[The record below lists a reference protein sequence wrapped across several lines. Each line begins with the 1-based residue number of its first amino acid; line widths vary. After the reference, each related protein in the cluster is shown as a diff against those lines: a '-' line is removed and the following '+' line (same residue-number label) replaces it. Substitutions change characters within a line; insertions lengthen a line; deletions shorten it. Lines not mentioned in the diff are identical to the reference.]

1 MDLLDEETIS
11 FLTQEEKLEYYK
23 AQSDVSKFAPKLS
36 VNEDPK
42 SEEEML
48 REAKAYEKMVR
59 KKLAPFL
66 RIALNRKNRSL
77 NPKQTVASK
86 FKTKLKIYLTVLGAI
101 IVFVFIKN
109 VFF

>member
-11 FLTQEEKLEYYK
+11 FLTHEEKLEYYK
-23 AQSDVSKFAPKLS
+23 AQSEVSKFAPKLS
-36 VNEDPK
+36 FDEGSK
-42 SEEEML
+42 SEKEML

-66 RIALNRKNRSL
+66 KIALDRKNNSL
-77 NPKQTVASK
+77 KPTVASK
-86 FKTKLKIYLTVLGAI
+86 LKAKLKIYLTALSAI
-101 IVFVFIKN
+101 IAFLFIKN